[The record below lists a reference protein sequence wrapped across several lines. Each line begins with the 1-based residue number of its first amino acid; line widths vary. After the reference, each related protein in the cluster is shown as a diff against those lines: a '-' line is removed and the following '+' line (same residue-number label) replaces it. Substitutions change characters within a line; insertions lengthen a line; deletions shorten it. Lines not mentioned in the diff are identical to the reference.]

1 MPHTSLNLARR
12 TVVPVV
18 ACALAVGCGLKTN
31 TTGVQVLGPDT
42 YLVAVDDLNPSTSTG
57 TALAATKAFCGQQS
71 KEVLVTNRSV
81 STQSSRVVT
90 EITFMCLAKG
100 DPELARPRYETAPS
114 TVIENRTK

>member
-1 MPHTSLNLARR
+1 MPRTLIGHARR
-12 TVVPVV
+12 IFLPLIASAVV
-18 ACALAVGCGLKTN
+18 AGCGLKTN

-57 TALAATKAFCGQQS
+57 TALAASKTFCGQQS

-90 EITFMCLAKG
+90 EITFMCLLKG
-100 DPELARPRYETAPS
+100 DPELARPRYEPAPS